1 MAAQARGLVDLAR
14 GDARSALPCLR
25 RAFEVWQS
33 VGAPYLAAR
42 LRVALARACEGLGDG
57 DGAELELGAARRVF
71 EQLGAAPDLAATHQ
85 VGSVPAAPKQH
96 GLTAR
101 EVEVLRLLATGK
113 TNKAISQELFLSEK
127 TVDRHVSNIFVKT
140 GVGSRAAATA
150 FAYEHGLVR
159 PGRGS
164 NG

>member
-1 MAAQARGLVDLAR
+1 A
-14 GDARSALPCLR
+14 GDARAAMPCLR

-33 VGAPYLAAR
+33 IGAPYAAAR
-42 LRVALARACEGLGDG
+42 LRVWLARACKALGD
-57 DGAELELGAARRVF
+57 DEGARLELAAAGRVF
-71 EQLGAAPDLAATHQ
+71 EQLGAGPDLATVHAPGTT
-85 VGSVPAAPKQH
+85 AAPRLTEH
-96 GLTAR
+96 GLTPR
-101 EVEVLRLLATGK
+101 EIEVLRLLATGK

-127 TVDRHVSNIFVKT
+127 TIDRHVSNIFVKT